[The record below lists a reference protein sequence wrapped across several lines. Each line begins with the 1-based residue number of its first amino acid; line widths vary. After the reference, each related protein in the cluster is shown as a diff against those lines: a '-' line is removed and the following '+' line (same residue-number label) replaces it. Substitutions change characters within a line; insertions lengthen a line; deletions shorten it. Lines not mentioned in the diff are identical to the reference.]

1 MHMYSSQLRDLVLT
15 TRPSKKQSWRQILRN
30 ARAHDSNTE
39 TKKLKDLWY
48 PKENQPRQRAKLHK
62 FHGSDTRDKF
72 IIPDIQRVLVLSSHR
87 LPRDRSS
94 EIVSSWSFI
103 DALESRD
110 RCFYVI
116 GNHLTHRFLLSIKL
130 FDKLDWK

>member
-1 MHMYSSQLRDLVLT
+1 MYSSQLRDLVLT

-62 FHGSDTRDKF
+62 FHGRDTRDKF
-72 IIPDIQRVLVLSSHR
+72 IIPDIRVHKFCRHTVYLAIDPRKSC
-87 LPRDRSS
+87 PRDRSS
-94 EIVSSWSFI
+94 TPWN
-103 DALESRD
+103 LETAA
-110 RCFYVI
+110 F
-116 GNHLTHRFLLSIKL
+116 T
-130 FDKLDWK
+130 